1 MIYSGGEEAY
11 PGNTHMYGLLLIPEG
26 MKALRAATQY
36 ADREWQIM
44 TESSSF
50 VSEDIRRQRMIL
62 FSVAFAS
69 FMVNVDTYIVNI
81 SLPTIARA
89 FGASTGDVSWI
100 VLSYQLT
107 ITSLLMIFGKLGD
120 RLGLKRV
127 FIWGFGLFTLSSLFC
142 GISPNLEILVLSR
155 FIQGIGASVL
165 YALTPAMVPRFLPEK
180 VRGPAFGSLA
190 TATALGITVGTPL
203 GGIITGFLSWH
214 WIFLVNIPVGIAA
227 IIVCQRVMPDDRPSA
242 ENGSEKKNGFDLA
255 GALLSFVSSL
265 TLIYGLSEG
274 KDNGWLSPVIIGS
287 FLLFAGTFYTFI
299 RHEKSTKTPLLDLS
313 LFRSRAFTFGNIASG
328 LAYAFLAGNNF
339 LMPFFLMNVKGLKS
353 ETAGFVFL
361 TYSLVYM
368 AVGPISGRLSLR
380 ISPRMLCTFGMA
392 LGGLSALLFSATL
405 EADGMTWV
413 FVYFVLLAVSIAT
426 FCTSNNN
433 VVMGMAPE
441 GKQGIVSGVFR
452 MIMRFGMALGVCL
465 FEMVFSLAAAST
477 VHTGKAAMGKLTSG
491 MLISGFHVTYIAGA
505 VVCFLAMA
513 ASIIARDGGAG
524 RAEP

>member
-1 MIYSGGEEAY
+1 
-11 PGNTHMYGLLLIPEG
+11 
-26 MKALRAATQY
+26 
-36 ADREWQIM
+36 M
-44 TESSSF
+44 TDNESF
-50 VSEDIRRQRMIL
+50 VSEDNRRQRLIL

-81 SLPTIARA
+81 SLPTIAHA

-142 GISPNLEILVLSR
+142 GISPTLDILVLSR
-155 FIQGIGASVL
+155 FVQGIGASVL
-165 YALTPAMVPRFLPEK
+165 YALTPAMVPKFLPGK
-180 VRGPAFGSLA
+180 MRGPAFGTLA

-227 IIVCQRVMPDDRPSA
+227 IYVCQRVMPNDTKITSDKDRKEHNS
-242 ENGSEKKNGFDLA
+242 FDLP
-255 GALLSFVSSL
+255 GAFLSFASSL
-265 TLIYGLSEG
+265 ALIYGLSTGQE
-274 KDNGWLSPVIIGS
+274 KGWLSPAIAGS
-287 FLLFAGTFYTFI
+287 FLLFLGTLYTFI
-299 RHEKSTKTPLLDLS
+299 RHEKKTAAPLLDLS
-313 LFRSRAFTFGNIASG
+313 LFRNRAFTYGNIASG

-339 LMPFFLMNVKGLKS
+339 LMPFYLMYVKGLKS
-353 ETAGFVFL
+353 EAAGFVFL

-368 AVGPISGRLSLR
+368 AIGPISGKLSLK
-380 ISPRMLCTFGMA
+380 INPRLLCTFGMA
-392 LGGLSALLFSATL
+392 LGGFSALLFAAK
-405 EADGMTWV
+405 ADSHGMFWV

-452 MIMRFGMALGVCL
+452 MIMRFGMALGVCI
-465 FEMVFSLAAAST
+465 FETIFSYAATAA
-477 VHTGKAAMGKLTSG
+477 VHTGKAAMGKMSPE
-491 MLISGFHVTYIAGA
+491 MMISGFHATYVVGA
-505 VVCFLAMA
+505 AVCFLAMA
-513 ASIIARDGGAG
+513 ASIIARERKTD
-524 RAEP
+524 AETSLKGV